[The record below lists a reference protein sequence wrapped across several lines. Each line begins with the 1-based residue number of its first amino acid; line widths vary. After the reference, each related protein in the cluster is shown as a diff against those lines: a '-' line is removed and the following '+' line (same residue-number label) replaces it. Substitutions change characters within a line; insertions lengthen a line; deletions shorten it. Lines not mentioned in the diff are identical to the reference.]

1 MLIEELNL
9 IKNSLKTAFKNFD
22 EMKPYMLLKFCRKI
36 ILKEKDNFTQ
46 KELLSIINQVFE
58 TKISY
63 ITFNKF
69 FHSFI
74 NKKRGLKIEN
84 ETSVENKEE
93 TSSSQNEEPEK
104 IDDDIVSKKN
114 IDDNSESGVRV
125 NLPKIENM
133 NVGLIE
139 SKNRDR
145 IK

>member
-1 MLIEELNL
+1 M
-9 IKNSLKTAFKNFD
+9 
-22 EMKPYMLLKFCRKI
+22 
-36 ILKEKDNFTQ
+36 
-46 KELLSIINQVFE
+46 
-58 TKISY
+58 
-63 ITFNKF
+63 
-69 FHSFI
+69 
-74 NKKRGLKIEN
+74 KIEN

-93 TSSSQNEEPEK
+93 TSSSQNKEPEK

-125 NLPKIENM
+125 NLPKIKNM